1 MKCRARANRWKEEI
15 QLVEEE
21 MRRALE
27 FCRWLSWMWMQRGSN
42 RTGITSH
49 LEEGIMAYAAEM
61 ADMEERRRISWEV
74 NWASIRERAKM
85 VLERIL
91 NGDKNIEEG
100 IQIPKLTVEI
110 EVEEGHDYLDDIS
123 DTD

>member
-1 MKCRARANRWKEEI
+1 
-15 QLVEEE
+15 
-21 MRRALE
+21 
-27 FCRWLSWMWMQRGSN
+27 
-42 RTGITSH
+42 
-49 LEEGIMAYAAEM
+49 
-61 ADMEERRRISWEV
+61 
-74 NWASIRERAKM
+74 M

>member
-1 MKCRARANRWKEEI
+1 
-15 QLVEEE
+15 
-21 MRRALE
+21 
-27 FCRWLSWMWMQRGSN
+27 MQRGSN